1 MLVDIPQQVL
11 ALFLTIALPELLDDL
26 LIAVD
31 LVIEPLVLLYAGAAV
46 DCLSPIGV
54 RVLTVLLLLV
64 YLPGVGVV
72 RDEGVAVRPTGLR

>member
-1 MLVDIPQQVL
+1 MLVDIPQQIL

-31 LVIEPLVLLYAGAAV
+31 LVIESLVLLYAGAAV
-46 DCLSPIGV
+46 YRLSPIGV
-54 RVLTVLLLLV
+54 RVLAVLLLLV

-72 RDEGVAVRPTGLR
+72 RNEGVAVRPAGLR